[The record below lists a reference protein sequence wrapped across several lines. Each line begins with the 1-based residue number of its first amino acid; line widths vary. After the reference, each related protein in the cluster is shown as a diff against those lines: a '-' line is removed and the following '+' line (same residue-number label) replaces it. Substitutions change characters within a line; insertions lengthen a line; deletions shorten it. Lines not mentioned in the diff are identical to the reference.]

1 MWAIGIRH
9 GGRGRS
15 QECGDRY
22 AFSHSSLARKKL
34 TVVPVSCETRGTT
47 MRLLCVMIAAK
58 QRYPFVP
65 ALDRSD
71 FYLRQAKE
79 AFRLAHTVHD
89 DRRRA
94 FIELAAAWQ
103 RFADFSDRSDGFE
116 TKLQ

>member
-1 MWAIGIRH
+1 MVAEAARKSVATDMRFRIAVW
-9 GGRGRS
+9 
-15 QECGDRY
+15 QE
-22 AFSHSSLARKKL
+22 KKL

-71 FYLRQAKE
+71 FCLRQAKE

-103 RFADFSDRSDGFE
+103 RLADFSDRSDGFD